1 MRSAGRR
8 SLAGGRLGR
17 RVASAAV
24 LLALLGVALWVEGPF
39 LYVFLGVVVAV
50 GLWEL
55 SGLLQQIGAPPP
67 PWVLYPLGLWLLYQY
82 VLPPEVPVLD
92 WGLGL
97 AVVAGLIGGLVMRP
111 PQMVRWVAAV
121 GGAVYIGLS
130 IGFLVGVLRL
140 TGSAS
145 HAYAHFGLRA
155 VGVTL
160 ASAFAG
166 DTAAFFTGSAAGRH
180 SFFPSISPNKTVE
193 GALGGGLAT
202 VLVWLIAAPLGFG
215 LAWYHALI
223 VGMLVAVA
231 SQGGDLVESSLKRA
245 AGVKDSSSL
254 IPGHGGLLDR
264 MDSVVL
270 LGPVVYCYLRL
281 LGL

>member
-1 MRSAGRR
+1 
-8 SLAGGRLGR
+8 
-17 RVASAAV
+17 VVSAAV
-24 LLALLGVALWVEGPF
+24 LLVVLGAALWVEGPF

-55 SGLLQQIGAPPP
+55 AGLLARIGASPP
-67 PWVLYPLGLWLLYQY
+67 PWALYPLGLWLLYRY
-82 VLPPEVPVLD
+82 VLPADVPVLD

-97 AVVAGLIGGLVMRP
+97 ALVAGLIGGLVMRP
-111 PQMVRWVAAV
+111 PQMLRWAAAV
-121 GGAVYIGLS
+121 GGAVYIGLA

-140 TGSAS
+140 PGPEHCPSPLGLGQLGANLCQPD
-145 HAYAHFGLRA
+145 YAHFGLRA

-180 SFFPSISPNKTVE
+180 SFFPGISPHKTVE
-193 GALGGGLAT
+193 GALGGAAAA

-215 LAWYHALI
+215 LPWYHAVLL
-223 VGMLVAVA
+223 GLLVAAA
-231 SQGGDLVESSLKRA
+231 SQGGDLAESSLKRA

-264 MDSVVL
+264 MDSLVL

>member
-24 LLALLGVALWVEGPF
+24 LLALLGAALWVEGPF
-39 LYVFLGVVVAV
+39 LYVFLGVVVAL

-97 AVVAGLIGGLVMRP
+97 ALVAGLIGGLVMRP
-111 PQMVRWVAAV
+111 PQMLRWAGAV
-121 GGAVYIGLS
+121 GG
-130 IGFLVGVLRL
+130 
-140 TGSAS
+140 
-145 HAYAHFGLRA
+145 AHFGLRA

-166 DTAAFFTGSAAGRH
+166 DTAAFFTGGAAGRH
-180 SFFPSISPNKTVE
+180 SFFPGISPNKTVE

-215 LAWYHALI
+215 LAWYHALL
-223 VGMLVAVA
+223 VGVLVTVA
-231 SQGGDLVESSLKRA
+231 AQGGDLVESSLKRA
-245 AGVKDSSSL
+245 AGVKDSSWL

-264 MDSVVL
+264 MDSLVL